1 MTPVIIRYFA
11 DIRDLTGCKE
21 ETWTKTAPNLRSLL
35 EGLAAQYGAAFGNR
49 VFEGDHLNSTI
60 IIFINGRD
68 VVHLK
73 GIDSPLT
80 SDDVVAVFP
89 MVAGG

>member
-1 MTPVIIRYFA
+1 VTIRYFA
-11 DIRDLTGCKE
+11 DIRELTGRKE
-21 ETWTKTAPNLRSLL
+21 ETWTKAAPDLRSLL
-35 EGLAAQYGAAFGNR
+35 MGLATQYGVAFGKR
-49 VFEGDHLNSTI
+49 VFEGDQLNSTI

-73 GIDSPLT
+73 GLDSLIE
-80 SDDVVAVFP
+80 SGDVVAIFP